1 MKAPR
6 TCVGE
11 RPPPPRAARSP
22 VCVRC
27 VPPPPARRPM
37 PEAPS
42 RAWVCL
48 GLLSRV
54 WGLGSGTWE
63 KNENVGMLNTTV
75 CTVRYVLRKKA

>member
-22 VCVRC
+22 ALTPVALCG

-48 GLLSRV
+48 ALLSRV
-54 WGLGSGTWE
+54 WGVGRGR

-75 CTVRYVLRKKA
+75 CNSICFT